1 MSVLDRIFGRKVQN
15 VDRLGFLGDRMPDEN
30 ELNRVV
36 SLYRQGVHDDLTAAM
51 EKSKPGKR
59 LNILTTNTASAT
71 PDAAAVDPDP
81 GPAKESLR
89 EKYRRLKRQADEL
102 KKGE

>member
-15 VDRLGFLGDRMPDEN
+15 VDRLGFLGDRLPDEN

-59 LNILTTNTASAT
+59 LNILTTNTPSAT
-71 PDAAAVDPDP
+71 PDPAAADPDP
-81 GPAKESLR
+81 GPAKESVR
-89 EKYRRLKRQADEL
+89 EKYRRLL
-102 KKGE
+102 KEVNDGK